1 MGEEITAIFA
11 CAGQGRREMLPLADA
26 RAERVPGVSELMP
39 LRPRLSKASRVGL
52 PTVAATSGEFRGEE
66 GRVGLRRALIDT
78 ATMEPPF
85 HHSLLL
91 SPRLSRTQRS
101 HTRLQYQAHY
111 VWMGLTDSLSV
122 FAALLL
128 AYQLRF
134 DRLLPTLDFW
144 LLLLTV
150 PLITPLVYLTMR
162 LYRVHQYST
171 AEEFRR
177 IIVSISLIIS
187 AVVMVSFWSKAS
199 FSRLWMLLS
208 WGLGLLFALSSRR
221 LWHWQVRRSRM
232 RGRLIFRTLIVG
244 ANPEAE
250 RLAATMQAKE
260 FGFLPVGFVAGS
272 MDEMRLDDEGVLGP
286 IDHLRELIR
295 ESRADCLFVA
305 SSAVTAEDVVQ
316 IMKARR
322 LEDVEVRFTANL
334 PAILSSRLA
343 PQVIGGVMTLS
354 VNVPQLTRFQ
364 AAAKRAC
371 DVLLSGL
378 GLLLLSPLFAVVAL
392 AIKLTSRGPII
403 FRQERIGLRG
413 RCFTMLKFRTMV
425 AHADRLLDKLRDQ
438 NQADG
443 PLFKL
448 HQDPRVTRVGR
459 ALRRYS
465 IDELPQLVN
474 VLRGEMS
481 LVGPRPPLAA
491 EVALYEEWQLDR
503 LEVRPGITGL
513 WQVSGRSGLS
523 FEEYVRLDLFYVE
536 NWSIAYDLFI
546 LSKTIPLLVSARGAY

>member
-1 MGEEITAIFA
+1 MAKLSRVSPPTITAT
-11 CAGQGRREMLPLADA
+11 RR
-26 RAERVPGVSELMP
+26 
-39 LRPRLSKASRVGL
+39 
-52 PTVAATSGEFRGEE
+52 EFRGQE
-66 GRVGLRRALIDT
+66 GGAGLRRAQIDT
-78 ATMEPPF
+78 ATLEPPF

-101 HTRLQYQAHY
+101 DTRRQYRAHY
-111 VWMGLTDSLSV
+111 LWMGLTDSLAV

-134 DRLLPTLDFW
+134 DLLLPTLDFW

-150 PLITPLVYLTMR
+150 PLVTPLIYLPMR
-162 LYRVHQYST
+162 LYQVHQYST

-177 IIVSISLIIS
+177 IIVSISLISSI
-187 AVVMVSFWSKAS
+187 VVMMSFWSKAS

-208 WGLGLLFALSSRR
+208 WGLGLLFALTSRR
-221 LWHWQVRRSRM
+221 LWHWRVRRSRQ
-232 RGRLIFRTLIVG
+232 RSRLTFRTLIIG

-250 RLAATMQAKE
+250 RLAATMQTKE
-260 FGFLPVGFVAGS
+260 LGFLPVGFVAGS
-272 MDEMRLDDEGVLGP
+272 MDELRLDDQRVLGP
-286 IDHLRELIR
+286 IDCIRELIR
-295 ESRADCLFVA
+295 EAKADCLFVA

-322 LEDVEVRFTANL
+322 LENIEVRFTANL
-334 PAILSSRLA
+334 PTVLSSRLA
-343 PQVIGGVMTLS
+343 PQTIGGVMTLS

-378 GLLLLSPLFAVVAL
+378 GLLLLAPFFAVVAL
-392 AIKLTSRGPII
+392 AIKLTSRGPVI
-403 FRQERIGLRG
+403 FRQERTGLRG
-413 RCFTMLKFRTMV
+413 RPFTLLKFRTMV
-425 AHADRLLDKLRDQ
+425 ADADQLLDTLREQ

-448 HQDPRVTRVGR
+448 RHDPRVTRIGR
-459 ALRRYS
+459 ILRRSS
-465 IDELPQLVN
+465 IDELPQLLN
-474 VLRGEMS
+474 VLKGEMS
-481 LVGPRPPLAA
+481 LVGPRPPLAS
-491 EVALYEEWQLDR
+491 EVTLYEEWQLDR

-513 WQVSGRSGLS
+513 WQVSGRSELS
-523 FEEYVRLDLFYVE
+523 FEDYVRLDLFYVE

-546 LSKTIPLLVSARGAY
+546 LSKTVPLLVSARGAY

>member
-1 MGEEITAIFA
+1 
-11 CAGQGRREMLPLADA
+11 
-26 RAERVPGVSELMP
+26 V
-39 LRPRLSKASRVGL
+39 
-52 PTVAATSGEFRGEE
+52 
-66 GRVGLRRALIDT
+66 RRAFAETTTL
-78 ATMEPPF
+78 EPAF

-91 SPRLSRTQRS
+91 SPRLARARRS
-101 HTRLQYQAHY
+101 DTRRQYYAHY
-111 VWMGLTDSLSV
+111 VRMSLTDSLSV

-134 DRLLPTLDFW
+134 DQLWPTLDFW

-187 AVVMVSFWSKAS
+187 AVVMVSFWSMAS
-199 FSRLWMLLS
+199 FSRMWMLLS

-221 LWHWQVRRSRM
+221 LWHWRIRRLRL
-232 RGRLIFRTLIVG
+232 RGQLTFRTLIVG
-244 ANPEAE
+244 ANLEAE
-250 RLAATMQAKE
+250 RLAVTMQTRE
-260 FGFLPVGFVAGS
+260 LGFQPVGFLAGGL
-272 MDEMRLDDEGVLGP
+272 DDVRLDDPRVLG
-286 IDHLRELIR
+286 DLGHLRQLIR
-295 ESRADCLFVA
+295 ETGADCLFVA
-305 SSAVTAEDVVQ
+305 SSAVTSEDVVE

-322 LEDVEVRFTANL
+322 QEDVEVRFTANL
-334 PAILSSRLA
+334 PTVLSSRLA
-343 PQVIGGVMTLS
+343 PQTIGGVMTLS
-354 VNVPQLTRFQ
+354 VNALQLTAFQ

-371 DVLLSGL
+371 DVLISSL
-378 GLLLLSPLFAVVAL
+378 GLLLLAPLLVAVAV
-392 AIKLTSRGPII
+392 AIKLTSRGPVI

-413 RCFTMLKFRTMV
+413 RSFTLLKFRTMV
-425 AHADRLLDKLRDQ
+425 AGADQLLDGLREH
-438 NQADG
+438 NEADG

-448 HQDPRVTRVGR
+448 RHDPRVTRVGQV
-459 ALRRYS
+459 LRHYS

-474 VLRGEMS
+474 VLKGEMS
-481 LVGPRPPLAA
+481 LVGPRPPLAS

-513 WQVSGRSGLS
+513 WQVSGRSELS
-523 FEEYVRLDLFYVE
+523 FEDYVRLDLFYVE
-536 NWSIAYDLFI
+536 NWSVAYDLFI

>member
-1 MGEEITAIFA
+1 M
-11 CAGQGRREMLPLADA
+11 RRGLTKGVPL
-26 RAERVPGVSELMP
+26 
-39 LRPRLSKASRVGL
+39 
-52 PTVAATSGEFRGEE
+52 
-66 GRVGLRRALIDT
+66 
-78 ATMEPPF
+78 EPPF

-91 SPRLSRTQRS
+91 SPRLSGAARTGCRW
-101 HTRLQYQAHY
+101 QYDAHY
-111 VWMGLTDSLSV
+111 VRMALTDTLSV
-122 FAALLL
+122 FAAMLL

-134 DRLLPTLDFW
+134 DALVPTLDFW

-177 IIVSISLIIS
+177 TIVGISLIIC
-187 AVVMVSFWSKAS
+187 AVTMASFWSKAS

-208 WGLGLLFALSSRR
+208 WGLALVFALTSRR
-221 LWHWQVRRSRM
+221 LWHWRVRRLRL
-232 RGRLIFRTLIVG
+232 RGQLTFRTLIVG
-244 ANPEAE
+244 TGGEAE
-250 RLAATMQAKE
+250 RLAVTMQTKE
-260 FGFLPVGFVAGS
+260 FGFMPIGFVAGS
-272 MDEMRLDDEGVLGP
+272 LDDVRLDDRRVLGSV
-286 IDHLRELIR
+286 DHIRELIR
-295 ESRADCLFVA
+295 ETRADCLFVA
-305 SSAVTAEDVVQ
+305 SSSVTAEDVVQ

-334 PAILSSRLA
+334 PTVLSSRLA
-343 PQVIGGVMTLS
+343 PQTIGGVMTLS
-354 VNVPQLTRFQ
+354 INALQLTRFQ
-364 AAAKRAC
+364 AATKRAC

-378 GLLLLSPLFAVVAL
+378 GLLLLAPVLGMVAL
-392 AIKLTSRGPII
+392 AIKLTSRGPVV

-413 RCFTMLKFRTMV
+413 QPFTLLKFRTMV
-425 AHADRLLDKLRDQ
+425 AGADRLLDSLRDQ

-448 HQDPRVTRVGR
+448 HHDPRVTRIGR
-459 ALRRYS
+459 VLRRYS

-474 VLRGEMS
+474 VLKGEMS
-481 LVGPRPPLAA
+481 LVGPRPPLAS

-513 WQVSGRSGLS
+513 WQVSGRSQLS
-523 FEEYVRLDLFYVE
+523 FDEYVRLDLFYVE
-536 NWSIAYDLFI
+536 NWSIPYDLFI